1 MLWMIP
7 AKVWVYSLLCQG
19 KCPLVSKGW
28 GEVGKMS
35 SKDIGKL
42 HPGIGSKTDVRQGTG
57 RQIPG
62 SEDEAKLKVEGRKGA
77 AGPRK

>member
-1 MLWMIP
+1 
-7 AKVWVYSLLCQG
+7 
-19 KCPLVSKGW
+19 
-28 GEVGKMS
+28 MS

-42 HPGIGSKTDVRQGTG
+42 HLGIGSKTDVRQGTG